1 MHPLVEQL
9 KVLAS
14 RHPYYT
20 PLVGWWPQAS
30 LFPAPQVRD
39 DEMPSGGFEAI
50 VAQVA
55 PECVTNT
62 APPCREVVR
71 FSSSGKFCAE
81 KRSLSRLLGG
91 VCFFFFLL

>member
-55 PECVTNT
+55 PNVLPTR
-62 APPCREVVR
+62 PPMPR
-71 FSSSGKFCAE
+71 SGAVQ
-81 KRSLSRLLGG
+81 LQ
-91 VCFFFFLL
+91 